1 MAKVNV
7 FKVTLDQPSPVE
19 VEDVLEK
26 IARARGS
33 KARIRKILSA
43 FARAQRASTAS
54 FFGLG
59 LVDHALHIRRHYG
72 SMPSERLYRNLGK
85 AFIAYGEEVARETAR

>member
-1 MAKVNV
+1 VPDPHAHG
-7 FKVTLDQPSPVE
+7 VE
-19 VEDVLEK
+19 
-26 IARARGS
+26 RR
-33 KARIRKILSA
+33 
-43 FARAQRASTAS
+43 
-54 FFGLG
+54 LG